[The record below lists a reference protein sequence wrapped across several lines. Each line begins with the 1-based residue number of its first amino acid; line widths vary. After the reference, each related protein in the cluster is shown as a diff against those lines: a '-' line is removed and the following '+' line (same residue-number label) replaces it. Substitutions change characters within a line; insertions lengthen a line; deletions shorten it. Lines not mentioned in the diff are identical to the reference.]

1 MHSPTSAMS
10 RLQNAPINYCERL
23 PVTPEKVQ
31 PAFEKKHG
39 HFPSW
44 VQSQDRR
51 CFSAAVLWTQPPE
64 PPAVFPAPPAFL
76 PLQRVLWEKW
86 QTALIRP
93 HPPSLPS
100 ISTLGVSSPAAQRW
114 QTSTPSS
121 NQCLLPLT
129 LCFLLSLPFLLIFT
143 MSNSFSLCLSAAGQP
158 PCCSPLWNFRSGPGP
173 WHLRRDVSSRL
184 IGQRA
189 EWCPHIRTARG
200 GAVLL

>member
-1 MHSPTSAMS
+1 MDIS
-10 RLQNAPINYCERL
+10 RLEFKVRTGDASALQFCELSHQNHL
-23 PVTPEKVQ
+23 L
-31 PAFEKKHG
+31 
-39 HFPSW
+39 S
-44 VQSQDRR
+44 SQH
-51 CFSAAVLWTQPPE
+51 
-64 PPAVFPAPPAFL
+64 
-76 PLQRVLWEKW
+76 LQQHVLWEQW